1 MVVTNIEKSME
12 VTGSRDKPTAERTDK
27 RRVGRPRASGG
38 RPNVDPAEDILRAA
52 AQLFAERGFLGTSTG
67 QIAAAAGLRQPAIFH
82 WFKSKETILETLFSR
97 GWDRSLVYFESI
109 SKAELPGAVKLCMC
123 LMYDARFLAGA
134 DPHIQVMIVP
144 PELRQPRFKK
154 LLLKRQRLI
163 AYLEEFIRQA
173 IQEGD
178 FRDVQPAQAARM
190 ALAVDEVVL
199 DAARPQTT
207 QSPQMHASMVV
218 DFALHALAADKSR
231 LGRVQ
236 RLVTD
241 QRENEARAAE
251 RSRALSFE
259 QARQATVQKLHGR
272 RDSSR

>member
-1 MVVTNIEKSME
+1 MD
-12 VTGSRDKPTAERTDK
+12 VTGSTGKHVAERTGK
-27 RRVGRPRASGG
+27 RRVGRPRASGDK
-38 RPNVDPAEDILRAA
+38 PNVDPAEDILQAA
-52 AQLFAERGFLGTSTG
+52 ARLFAERGFLGTSTG

-97 GWDRSLVYFESI
+97 GWDRSLAYFESI
-109 SKAELPGAVKLCMC
+109 SRSDLPGSVKLCLC
-123 LMYDARFLAGA
+123 LMYDARFVAGA

-173 IQEGD
+173 IREGD
-178 FRDVQPAQAARM
+178 FRDVEPAEAARM

-199 DAARPQTT
+199 DAARPQTIHT
-207 QSPQMHASMVV
+207 PQKHAAMVV

-231 LGRVQ
+231 LARIQRFLGEHRV
-236 RLVTD
+236 
-241 QRENEARAAE
+241 REVATGENPVLGV
-251 RSRALSFE
+251 SIE
-259 QARQATVQKLHGR
+259 QAGETAVEKLRGR
-272 RDSSR
+272 RDSAR